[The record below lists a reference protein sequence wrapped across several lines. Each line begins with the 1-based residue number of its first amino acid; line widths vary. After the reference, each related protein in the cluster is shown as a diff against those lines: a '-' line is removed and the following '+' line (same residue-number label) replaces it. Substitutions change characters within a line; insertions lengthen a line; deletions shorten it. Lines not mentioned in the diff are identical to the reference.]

1 MVTIDDVRAIALSL
15 PGAEER
21 DNGHTEAPG
30 WRVSGGQFAW
40 LRPPRQTDLD
50 QLAALGR
57 SWPDG
62 DVLAVRTESV
72 DEKAAM
78 LAAEPE
84 LLFDIPH
91 FHGYPAVLMPL
102 GVLDRERL
110 AELVTD
116 AWLTRAPKTVARA
129 WLAEHG
135 LS

>member
-1 MVTIDDVRAIALSL
+1 MATIDDVRAVALAL
-15 PGAEER
+15 PGTEEQLS
-21 DNGHTEAPG
+21 GHTGAPS
-30 WRVSGGQFAW
+30 WRTGTGQFAW
-40 LRPPRQTDLD
+40 LRGPRQTDLH
-50 QLAALGR
+50 QLAAEGR

-62 DVLAVRTESV
+62 DVLAVRTESLG
-72 DEKAAM
+72 EKDAL

-91 FHGYPAVLMPL
+91 FRGYPALLVRLAAI
-102 GVLDRERL
+102 DRERL

-129 WLAEHG
+129 WLDAHG